1 MVTSYETEL
10 ENMRADLKEAY
21 LTIEAE
27 QLRRRQ
33 LEEDLR
39 GMFLKNM
46 TAMNFEALSLFQN
59 AHNMVDPGHGTPGV
73 FSSTTRGIAG
83 SAAGVGVASPPRPVR
98 RDLMTPVTAGSPGR
112 STGSGGGSRSPM
124 RMQRMGSS
132 DSFLAGSG
140 YPASYVS
147 QLSSSY
153 HSTLAT
159 TPHLANHSPPSATP
173 LSTAGSATQRHFT
186 PFTPSSVTR
195 HSRIVPGSSGSRSA
209 TSPGS
214 TTGTTT
220 TSSVSHRRPF
230 H

>member
-59 AHNMVDPGHGTPGV
+59 AHNMVDAGHGSPGV
-73 FSSTTRGIAG
+73 FSSTARGIAG
-83 SAAGVGVASPPRPVR
+83 SAVGVGVASPPRPVR
-98 RDLMTPVTAGSPGR
+98 RDLMTPSVTAGSPGR

-159 TPHLANHSPPSATP
+159 TPHLAHHSPPSATP
-173 LSTAGSATQRHFT
+173 LSTATAGSVTQRH
-186 PFTPSSVTR
+186 FTPSSVTR

-220 TSSVSHRRPF
+220 SSVSHRRPF